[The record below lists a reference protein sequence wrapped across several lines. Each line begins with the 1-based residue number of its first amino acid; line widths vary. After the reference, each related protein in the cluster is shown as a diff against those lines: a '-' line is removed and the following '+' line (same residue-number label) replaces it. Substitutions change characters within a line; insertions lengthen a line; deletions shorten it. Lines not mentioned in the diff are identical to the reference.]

1 MFMDTT
7 KTKQPERG
15 MFILLPKS
23 RIGRV
28 VWIQDDGTAEV
39 ISGDDTG
46 SISPEGTLSF
56 RGVNYPKYFIST
68 L

>member
-7 KTKQPERG
+7 TKKPTRG